1 MGTAVLFIHPIIQF
15 SATLLALYVF
25 YLGVQRFRFLHMNQ
39 KTVFKWKRHVAL
51 GKMALGVW
59 LVGMVSGMTMVYLY
73 WHGFLITGAHGKVAL
88 VLLPLVIFG
97 LVSGLYMDRNKKKRG
112 VFPLI
117 HGLNNLVVLI
127 LAVAQAISGLWVF
140 NAFVLGG

>member
-1 MGTAVLFIHPIIQF
+1 MGTALLFIHPIIQF
-15 SATLLALYVF
+15 LATLLALYVF
-25 YLGVQRFRFLHMNQ
+25 YLGVQRFRFFQMNQ

-73 WHGFLITGAHGKVAL
+73 WHGFLITGAHGKGAL

-112 VFPLI
+112 VFPFI

-140 NAFVLGG
+140 KAFVLGG